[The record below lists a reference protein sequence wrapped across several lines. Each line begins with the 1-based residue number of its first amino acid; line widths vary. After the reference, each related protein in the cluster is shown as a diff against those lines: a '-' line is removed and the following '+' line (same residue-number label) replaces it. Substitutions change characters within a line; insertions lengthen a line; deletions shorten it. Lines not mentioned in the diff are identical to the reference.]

1 MDYNNFRIPVFL
13 FNWVD
18 INKGVKVDD
27 LGYTLVNLTRLGFL
41 NDPFILAK
49 HVKQVCYIDHPLEK
63 LWYVV
68 LKLPEKN
75 YYEDNDEENEG
86 SVEVELE
93 NDFFMPNFPD
103 IDESDMNSYM
113 RDVDELIQLS

>member
-1 MDYNNFRIPVFL
+1 MIHR
-13 FNWVD
+13 
-18 INKGVKVDD
+18 
-27 LGYTLVNLTRLGFL
+27 RS
-41 NDPFILAK
+41 
-49 HVKQVCYIDHPLEK
+49 LEK
-63 LWYVV
+63 LWSVV
-68 LKLPEKN
+68 LKLAEKN